1 METVPNEILNSEL
14 QTQMS
19 GYNKD
24 EVDSLVKLLAHKLLG
39 SKQKELE
46 ETIKNSTINARKKA
60 DALLAKAREE
70 AAKLQ
75 EEAKSKADELLRR
88 KQEEHDALEIKIK
101 QLEEFRKS
109 FVDNLQGLISSHLI
123 QLDSAPLPAD
133 SSTEESIEKSNS
145 VEDMFQE
152 MLDNSSESPEED
164 TVDSEILFSVFPRPC
179 DINKEKD
186 DDNKRGFYSD
196 KVKLL

>member
-1 METVPNEILNSEL
+1 METVPNEIRSSDL

-46 ETIKNSTINARKKA
+46 ETIKNATINARKKA

-75 EEAKSKADELLRR
+75 EEAKSEADELLRR

-109 FVDNLQGLISSHLI
+109 FVDNLQGLIYSHLI
-123 QLDSAPLPAD
+123 QLDSVPLPAD
-133 SSTEESIEKSNS
+133 SSTEESIEKPNS
-145 VEDMFQE
+145 VEDISQE
-152 MLDNSSESPEED
+152 MPDSSSESPEEV
-164 TVDSEILFSVFPRPC
+164 TVDSEILFSVFPKPC
-179 DINKEKD
+179 DIDKESN
-186 DDNKRGFYSD
+186 DDNKRSFSIEQS
-196 KVKLL
+196 